1 MSDGWIKLHRGMLN
15 WEWYGD
21 ISTKTL
27 FLHLLL
33 TANHKPMKWRG
44 LIIER
49 GQKLTSRAKLKR
61 ETGLTD
67 KQIRTSLLR
76 LKKTN
81 EVAIEGAKK
90 GSLITLCEYDTY
102 QGTKQS
108 KGQGKGQEEGQERAK
123 KGPSNEQEE
132 LRRKAKPSSLTA
144 VVDFCLEI
152 DLTRTDAEATWAKWE
167 GNGFKNG
174 KASMKCWKSTLRS
187 WKLNGYL
194 PSQKANQFTR
204 RPSGKKPEVDYAE
217 IHRRKNRD
225 DDK

>member
-1 MSDGWIKLHRGMLN
+1 MSDGWIKLHRGMLE

-33 TANHKPMKWRG
+33 TANHKPMRWRG
-44 LIIER
+44 MTIER
-49 GQKLTSRAKLKR
+49 GQKLTSRAKLQR
-61 ETGLTD
+61 ETGLSQ

-76 LKKTN
+76 LKRTN
-81 EVAIEGAKK
+81 ELAIEGAKK

-102 QGTKQS
+102 QGTKQP
-108 KGQGKGQEEGQERAK
+108 KGQPKGQEEGQERANE
-123 KGPSNEQEE
+123 GPSNEQEGKE
-132 LRRKAKPSSLTA
+132 RKAKPSSLTD

-152 DLTRTDAEATWAKWE
+152 DLTQTDAEATWAKWV

-174 KASMKCWKSTLRS
+174 KASMSCWKSTLRS

-194 PSQKANQFTR
+194 PSQKGKQFTR
-204 RPSGKKPEVDYAE
+204 SHNGKKPEIDYDE

-225 DDK
+225 HE